1 MSTVG
6 LSRRT
11 HDCGALRPSDAGST
25 VILQGWVDSVRDNG
39 GVIFLL
45 IRDRYGLTQVTVD
58 DRCAPAVWENA
69 RKVRLEYVVE
79 VEGTAMARAP
89 GAVNPDMATGGVEV
103 LATRVT
109 ILSRTR
115 PLPFA
120 VGSGG
125 AKAALPSEE
134 VRLTY
139 RYLDLRRP
147 EMQRRL
153 FIRHRAYQVTRRYLD
168 AHGFT
173 EVETPILNKS
183 TPEGARDYLVPSRV
197 HPGHWYALPQSP
209 QIFKQILM
217 IAGFDRYFQICKC
230 FRDEDLRADRQP
242 EFTQIDIEISF
253 ATWPL
258 VKELMDG
265 LIQSLF
271 QEIQGITLP
280 PIPVLSY
287 AEAIA
292 RYGVDN
298 PDIRFGLEH
307 IGLDWAGTEFRVVR
321 GALDAGG
328 IAKGMVIPGG
338 ATRASRKVIDAW
350 TEFVKRYRL
359 GGLLWGKRTDTG
371 WSGPLSKVE
380 PALLDQLGANPGDL
394 ALVAAGPA
402 PHVHT
407 ALGRLRSHVA
417 EQLGLIDPDSFGLVW
432 INAFPAFERDEETGR
447 WVAVHHPFTK
457 PLDEHIPLMGTDRM
471 GEVLS
476 DAYDLV
482 CNGYE
487 IGGGSIR
494 IHDQALQARVFE
506 ALGLSEEEARHKF
519 GFLLDALSY
528 GAPPHGGLAFGF
540 DRLVMIL
547 SGTDNIRDVIA
558 FPKTT
563 TAQDLMAG
571 SPSTVDPAQLE
582 ELWVRNTV

>member
-1 MSTVG
+1 MSTAG

-11 HDCGALRPSDAGST
+11 HDCGALRPADAGAT

-39 GVIFLL
+39 GVLFLL
-45 IRDRYGLTQVTVD
+45 VRDRYGLTQVTVD
-58 DRCAPAVWENA
+58 DRCGADAWEGA
-69 RKVRLEYVVE
+69 RKARLEYVVE
-79 VEGTAMARAP
+79 VEGTAMARDA
-89 GAVNPDMATGGVEV
+89 GAINPDMPTGAVEV

-109 ILSRTR
+109 VLSSTK
-115 PLPFA
+115 PLPFV
-120 VGSGG
+120 VGSGS
-125 AKAALPSEE
+125 AKAASASEE

-147 EMQRRL
+147 EMQQRL
-153 FIRHRAYQVTRRYLD
+153 LVRHKAYQVTRRYLD

-197 HPGHWYALPQSP
+197 HPGEWYALPQSP

-265 LIQSLF
+265 LVTALF
-271 QEIQGITLP
+271 QEIKGITLP
-280 PIPVLSY
+280 EIDVLSY

-298 PDIRFGLEH
+298 PDVRFDLEH
-307 IGLDWAGTEFRVVR
+307 IALSWGDTGFRVVR

-338 ATRASRKVIDAW
+338 AAKASRKVIDAW

-359 GGLLWGKRTDTG
+359 GGLLWGKRNDTG

-380 PALLDQLGANPGDL
+380 PALLDQLGAAPGDL

-402 PHVHT
+402 AHVHT
-407 ALGRLRSHVA
+407 GLGRLRSHVA
-417 EQLGLIDPDSFGLVW
+417 QQLELIDADSFGFVW
-432 INAFPAFERDEETGR
+432 VTAFPAFEQDEETGR

-494 IHDQALQARVFE
+494 IHDQALQAKVFE

-571 SPSTVDPAQLE
+571 SPSTVDSAQLD
-582 ELWVRNTV
+582 ELAVRNTV